1 MFATSELFGKFH
13 TPRKS
18 VRATA
23 ASLRPKNLH
32 QMEEVCDAWMAP
44 MWLAPNAAGSN
55 SRQRVDTPK
64 LTFLT
69 FLSQT
74 MTPGASCRGA
84 VRQVQAYYQSQPVPG
99 ERIFGFYSALAQ
111 LLKLGL
117 DEWHLVRA
125 QLM

>member
-1 MFATSELFGKFH
+1 MRRQFATELSGLSMDVTVLIQLYMFATSELFGKFH

-84 VRQVQAYYQSQPVPG
+84 VRQVQAYYQSQPVRS
-99 ERIFGFYSALAQ
+99 E
-111 LLKLGL
+111 
-117 DEWHLVRA
+117 EH
-125 QLM
+125 